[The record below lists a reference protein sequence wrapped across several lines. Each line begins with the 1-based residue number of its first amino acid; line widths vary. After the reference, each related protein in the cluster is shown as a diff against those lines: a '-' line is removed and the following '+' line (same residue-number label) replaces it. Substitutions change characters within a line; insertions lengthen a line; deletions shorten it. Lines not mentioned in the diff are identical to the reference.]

1 MPHPTF
7 SVSSVVTPVVPPK
20 FVWPW
25 SSSAGGLRPGG
36 STLYNPG
43 NMRVLVVGQGARE
56 HAICWKLKQSP
67 LVREVFAAPGNAGIA
82 QLADCVPIGVAD
94 MIELADFAEKLK
106 IDLTI
111 IGPELPLTLGIV
123 DEFQKRGLPVF
134 GPTRLAAELEGS
146 KVFSKEFMRKY
157 NIPTAEAAAC
167 NSLDEARKAVK
178 QMKYPCVLK
187 VDGLAAGK
195 GVVIVNS
202 APEADDYLRM
212 VFEEKKFGTAA
223 TRILVEEFL
232 TGEEVSFMVITDGNR
247 SLPLAPAKDYKK
259 AFDNDEGPNTGG
271 MGAHSPAVVLSGETA
286 AEIMRTI
293 IVPTIQG
300 MASEGRPYTGVLYAG
315 VMLTPN
321 GPKVLEYNCRF
332 GDPETQVQM
341 LRLEDDL
348 AEVCLRV
355 ARGNLGDMKLNWIKE
370 AAACVVVAVDG
381 YPDEFT
387 KGQEVTFD
395 PIDDPAVVVFHAG
408 VVKRDGKLVNQ
419 AGRVVSVCARAATL
433 SEALA
438 KVYEAAPKVRF
449 EGARYRRDI
458 GYRALEA
465 RAATTA

>member
-1 MPHPTF
+1 M
-7 SVSSVVTPVVPPK
+7 
-20 FVWPW
+20 
-25 SSSAGGLRPGG
+25 
-36 STLYNPG
+36 YNPR

-56 HAICWKLKQSP
+56 HALCWKLKQSP
-67 LVREVFAAPGNAGIA
+67 LVRELYAAPGNAGIA
-82 QLADCVPIGVAD
+82 QVADCVPIGVAD
-94 MIELADFAEKLK
+94 IIELADFAEKLK
-106 IDLTI
+106 IDLTVV
-111 IGPELPLTLGIV
+111 GPELPLTIGIV

-157 NIPTAEAAAC
+157 AIPTAEAAVC
-167 NSLDEARKAVK
+167 NSVDEAKKALK
-178 QMKYPCVLK
+178 QLGYPSVLK

-202 APEADDYLRM
+202 ASEADEYLRM

-223 TRILVEEFL
+223 ARVLAEEFL
-232 TGEEVSFMVITDGNR
+232 TGEEVSFMVITDGKK

-259 AFDNDEGPNTGG
+259 AYDNDEGPNTGG

-293 IVPTIQG
+293 ILPTVQG
-300 MASEGRPYTGVLYAG
+300 MESEGRPYTGVLYAG
-315 VMLTPN
+315 IMLTPN
-321 GPKVLEYNCRF
+321 GPKALEYNCRF

-341 LRLEDDL
+341 LRMEDDL
-348 AEVCLRV
+348 ADVCLRV
-355 ARGNLGDMKLNWIKE
+355 ARGNLGDLKSLNWIKE

-381 YPDEFT
+381 YPDDYV
-387 KGQEVTFD
+387 KGQEVEFD
-395 PIDDPAVVVFHAG
+395 PIDDPGVVVFHAG

-433 SEALA
+433 TDALA
-438 KVYEAAPKVRF
+438 KAYEAAPKVRF

-465 RAATTA
+465 RAAST